1 MQLNLPCFFPGKR
14 NGPAHLGTENDGI
27 ASKRIPAP
35 PSFFR
40 LFDSTNNRLPTQK
53 EWTIFYVQK
62 KRYIGNNNANTHFFN
77 LNYGNHNNEFR
88 VMLPQHMRFRT

>member
-1 MQLNLPCFFPGKR
+1 MFFPGKR

-40 LFDSTNNRLPTQK
+40 LFDFTTNRLPTQK

-62 KRYIGNNNANTHFFN
+62 KRYIGNNKANTHFFIEIIVTMVTN
-77 LNYGNHNNEFR
+77 LG
-88 VMLPQHMRFRT
+88 

>member
-1 MQLNLPCFFPGKR
+1 MSAVKFTMFFSWKEKWACP
-14 NGPAHLGTENDGI
+14 PGTENDGI

-62 KRYIGNNNANTHFFN
+62 KRYIGNNKANTHFFI
-77 LNYGNHNNEFR
+77 
-88 VMLPQHMRFRT
+88 